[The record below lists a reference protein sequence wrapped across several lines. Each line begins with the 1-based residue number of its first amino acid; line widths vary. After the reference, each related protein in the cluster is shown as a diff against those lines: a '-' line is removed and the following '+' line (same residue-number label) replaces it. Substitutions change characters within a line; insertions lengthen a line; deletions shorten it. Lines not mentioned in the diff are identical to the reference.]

1 MRRTVSSPRF
11 VWSFAAIALLSGCF
25 ATSEDLKLVHGDL
38 LAMRAERA
46 QADSVT
52 RAQVQRVVA
61 SLSVVNDS
69 VGALAARVNRLQ
81 GDVRGD
87 LYAIGQQLL
96 SIQELTG
103 QSQRRLQ
110 DLRTTL
116 EARNPEQIVG
126 SAGVV
131 ADSAAARAG
140 LGGPGPNQLFQLA
153 LEQLRRGSAGAAR
166 AGFEDLVKRFPD
178 ADVAPDAQ
186 FYLGEALAAQ
196 GDAAAAD
203 AAYAAVVTRFPKSGR
218 ASTALYKHAL
228 ILQSK
233 GQTAAAKIALTDVVQ
248 KYPRSDEAALA
259 RDRLRVM
266 Q

>member
-1 MRRTVSSPRF
+1 MRQRVRRASLAL
-11 VWSFAAIALLSGCF
+11 SFGASCLLAGCF
-25 ATSEDLKLVHGDL
+25 ATSEDVKQVHNDLV
-38 LAMRAERA
+38 AMRAERS
-46 QADSVT
+46 QADSAT
-52 RAQVQRVVA
+52 RVQVQRVVA
-61 SLSVVNDS
+61 SLAVVNDS
-69 VGALAARVNRLQ
+69 LGALTARVNKLQ

-87 LYAIGQQLL
+87 LYSIGQQLL

-116 EARNPEQIVG
+116 EAKNPDQVFG
-126 SAGVV
+126 PTGATT
-131 ADSAAARAG
+131 DSASRGAA
-140 LGGPGPNQLFQLA
+140 GGPGPNQLFQLA
-153 LEQLRRGSAGAAR
+153 LEQLRRGSAGTAR

-178 ADVAPDAQ
+178 SDVAPDAQ

-203 AAYAAVVTRFPKSGR
+203 GAYVTVVTHFPKSGR

-228 ILQSK
+228 ILQAK
-233 GQTAAAKIALTDVVQ
+233 GQAAAAKAALTDVVQ

-259 RDRLRVM
+259 RDRLRVIK
-266 Q
+266 